1 MDSQIASEHC
11 TNNLND
17 FIQTANI
24 DICVRNK
31 DTLQQFS
38 SFVYLDLEYLPK
50 LLKWISKNKFT
61 IEEMLQDCK
70 LTIGGVFSYSLPR
83 STKSDTDIIRE
94 ELKLLK
100 QEKVSLMRD

>member
-1 MDSQIASEHC
+1 MASEHC

-24 DICVRNK
+24 EINVRNK

-38 SFVYLDLEYLPK
+38 SLAYLDLEYLPK
-50 LLKWISKNKFT
+50 LHKWISKNKYT
-61 IEEMLQDCK
+61 VDEMFQDCR
-70 LTIGGVFSYSLPR
+70 LVIGGVFQYSLPK
-83 STKSDTDIIRE
+83 STKSDADIIRE

-100 QEKVSLMRD
+100 